1 MKFDKDMLLLYA
13 VTDRA
18 WVGRQSLMEQVEE
31 ALQAGVTLLQIRE
44 KDMEPEAFLEEVR
57 AMKELAAR
65 QQVPV
70 IINDS
75 VEIAMKADAD
85 GVHVGQSDMEAG
97 DVRAIIGPDKIL
109 GVTARTVEEARR
121 AEAQGADYLGAGAV
135 FGSATKTDASY
146 MDMETLKAICRSV
159 RIPVVAIGG
168 IGEQNIMKLQGSGVC
183 GAAVVSAVF
192 GAEDITKATRQLR
205 EKAEQMVGGDR

>member
-44 KDMEPEAFLEEVR
+44 KDMEPETFLEEVR

-65 QQVPV
+65 HQVPV
-70 IINDS
+70 IVNDS

-135 FGSATKTDASY
+135 FGSVTKTDASY

-168 IGEQNIMKLQGSGVC
+168 IGERNIMKLQGSGVC

>member
-44 KDMEPEAFLEEVR
+44 KNMEPEAFLEEAI
-57 AMKELAAR
+57 AMKELALR
-65 QQVPV
+65 YGVPV
-70 IINDS
+70 IVNDS

-168 IGEQNIMKLQGSGVC
+168 IGKQNIMKLQGSGVC

>member
-1 MKFDKDMLLLYA
+1 MKFDKNMLLLYA

-65 QQVPV
+65 HQVPV
-70 IINDS
+70 IVNDS

-168 IGEQNIMKLQGSGVC
+168 IGKQNIMKLQGSGVC

>member
-1 MKFDKDMLLLYA
+1 MKFDKNMLLLYA

-65 QQVPV
+65 HQVPV
-70 IINDS
+70 IVNDS

-168 IGEQNIMKLQGSGVC
+168 IGKQNIMKLQGSGVC

-192 GAEDITKATRQLR
+192 GAEDITKATRQLW

>member
-18 WVGRQSLMEQVEE
+18 WVGRQSLMEQVKE

-44 KDMEPEAFLEEVR
+44 KNMEPEAFLEEVR
-57 AMKELAAR
+57 VMKALAALH
-65 QQVPV
+65 QVPV
-70 IINDS
+70 IVNDS

-121 AEAQGADYLGAGAV
+121 AEARGADYLGAGAV

>member
-18 WVGRQSLMEQVEE
+18 WVGRMSLPEQVKE

-44 KDMEPEAFLEEVR
+44 KNMEPEAFLEEVR
-57 AMKELAAR
+57 AMKELALR
-65 QQVPV
+65 YGVPV
-70 IINDS
+70 IVNDS
-75 VEIAMKADAD
+75 VEIAMKAGAD

-97 DVRAIIGPDKIL
+97 DVRAVIGPDKIL

-121 AEAQGADYLGAGAV
+121 AEARGADYLGAGAV
-135 FGSATKTDASY
+135 FGSATKRDASY
-146 MDMETLKAICRSV
+146 MDMETLKAICCSV

-168 IGEQNIMKLQGSGVC
+168 IGEHNIMKLQGSGVC

-192 GAEDITKATRQLR
+192 GAEDIKKATRQLR
-205 EKAEQMVGGDR
+205 KKAEQMVGGDR